1 MMPIVERSTWNMLA
15 LLAASVAMQVGP
27 NSGASKRNPAISSER
42 MRWKTSL
49 MRDTVRSIMS
59 PARSRWCRAM

>member
-27 NSGASKRNPAISSER
+27 YSGASKRSNPAISSER

-49 MRDTVRSIMS
+49 TRDTVRSIMS
-59 PARSRWCRAM
+59 PARSRW